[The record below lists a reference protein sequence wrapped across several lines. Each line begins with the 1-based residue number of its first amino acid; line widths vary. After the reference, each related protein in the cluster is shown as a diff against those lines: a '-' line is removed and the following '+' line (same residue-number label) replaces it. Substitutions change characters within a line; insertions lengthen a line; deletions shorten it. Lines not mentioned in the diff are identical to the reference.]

1 MRSMTFP
8 WRSLPITSNSA
19 FGSLPITQCVLTR
32 PWATLPHNSSSA
44 SSNLSERSPSVT
56 NLLDEYK
63 LLTSLGELCNILSDI
78 DPTDRGNILEY
89 SQSKTHGG

>member
-56 NLLDEYK
+56 NLLDEYTGCTGSGICCSMNSSSHACQ
-63 LLTSLGELCNILSDI
+63 TSQGK
-78 DPTDRGNILEY
+78 G
-89 SQSKTHGG
+89 